1 MLETR
6 SHEKK
11 SIFEKAMSLLTRESR
26 CFLPLRRPKQQGFS
40 SKVVFSHAFCSDKL
54 SGWTCETDNES

>member
-11 SIFEKAMSLLTRESR
+11 STFEETMSLLTRESR

-40 SKVVFSHAFCSDKL
+40 SKVVFF
-54 SGWTCETDNES
+54 TCVLFR